1 MMKQRRNSKR
11 GMAMDKDAVNDLVAW
26 MKIIILTAVI
36 VLMSRQFLF
45 EPVLVHGQSMMPTF
59 EEDDKVILSKISR
72 IDNFDLIVFVA
83 PDQKNYIKRVI
94 GTPGDRV
101 EMKEDQLYV
110 NGEPVDEPY
119 LEENREW
126 AKKNGY
132 PKLTTD
138 FGEFTVPGG
147 CYFVLGD
154 NRLNS
159 VDSRMIGFILDEAVL
174 GEVKFR
180 IAPIDHIGTVE

>member
-1 MMKQRRNSKR
+1 MNQ
-11 GMAMDKDAVNDLVAW
+11 DAINDLTAW

-36 VLMSRQFLF
+36 VLVSRQFLF

-94 GTPGDRV
+94 GVPGDRV
-101 EMKEDQLYV
+101 EMKDDQLYL
-110 NGEPVDEPY
+110 NGKPVDEPY
-119 LEENREW
+119 LEENRAW
-126 AKKNGY
+126 AEKNGY
-132 PKLTTD
+132 PYLTAD
-138 FGEFTVPGG
+138 FGEFTIPGE

-159 VDSRMIGFILDEAVL
+159 VDSRMIGFILEEAVI

-180 IAPIDHIGTVE
+180 IAPLGEIGVVK